1 MITKRKYN
9 KNTELCKVTFKVPKE
24 ASLGARSISIVG
36 DFNDWNIKDNPMKK
50 KRNGEFILEV
60 DLKVDHEYQFR
71 YLLDEEIWENDW
83 HADKYI
89 RSDYGNCDNSVI
101 IV

>member
-1 MITKRKYN
+1 MITKRKYK
-9 KNTELCKVTFKVPKE
+9 KNAELCKVTFKVPKE

-36 DFNDWNIKDNPMKK
+36 DFNNWNTKDNPMKK
-50 KRNGEFILEV
+50 MRNGEFILEM
-60 DLKVDHEYQFR
+60 DLKVHREYQFR

-83 HADKYI
+83 QADKYI